1 MGRNK
6 ALPVFSLMGAKI
18 EKIEKIEDYEEKP
31 ESRFNLCRLCR
42 ALARIW
48 VVL

>member
-6 ALPVFSLMGAKI
+6 ALPVFSLVGA
-18 EKIEKIEDYEEKP
+18 KIEKIEDYEEKP
-31 ESRFNLCRLCR
+31 ESRFNLCRLCS